1 MEINEEW
8 PDGSTKMKV
17 GVFNQIQE
25 HKHIDME
32 TKSEVNKTIGKLNYI
47 PTHNS
52 QLVHEKL

>member
-1 MEINEEW
+1 
-8 PDGSTKMKV
+8 MKV